1 MMYMLFIK
9 IFTTIKIKEQIED
22 EFNRALEH
30 TEPLNRPLLPK
41 QQNSKK
47 FFASGALTII
57 RLNGNID

>member
-1 MMYMLFIK
+1 MLFIK
-9 IFTTIKIKEQIED
+9 IFTTIKIKGQIED

-47 FFASGALTII
+47 FFAMIEI
-57 RLNGNID
+57 LN

>member
-9 IFTTIKIKEQIED
+9 IFTTIKIKGQIED

-47 FFASGALTII
+47 FFAMIEI
-57 RLNGNID
+57 LN